1 MSLSSLGFFSR
12 FFFLTFFQQCT
23 CGLRYADLLTFC
35 SPKTASH
42 LKWTGST
49 TVPWLR
55 TSQMERKSWHE
66 INGCVTRFG
75 IQKLESLWSAFV
87 VSASLQ
93 LLSYTSETLSG
104 FMSVY
109 KWGSSLVDYA
119 YRHALKSISI
129 EIKIR
134 GANNGS
140 QVGGTMQL
148 FESFHIL
155 RQIGLYQDGY
165 ASDLGAS
172 GLLEELLPAIWP
184 NEVDFSQGEVF
195 CNRFY
200 VPKRRSKC

>member
-1 MSLSSLGFFSR
+1 
-12 FFFLTFFQQCT
+12 
-23 CGLRYADLLTFC
+23 
-35 SPKTASH
+35 
-42 LKWTGST
+42 
-49 TVPWLR
+49 
-55 TSQMERKSWHE
+55 
-66 INGCVTRFG
+66 
-75 IQKLESLWSAFV
+75 
-87 VSASLQ
+87 
-93 LLSYTSETLSG
+93 
-104 FMSVY
+104 MSVY